1 MPHGTASRSEFSLY
15 RKLQTAV
22 LDQMP
27 PPEAFEREVMKKVL
41 VSQAALQRGLAP
53 LAEGRFDGFT
63 KTPKPNLRF
72 DKRKDGWELLE
83 HAPRRIVSVADL
95 EPVPF
100 LRQDESSIRG
110 YDLIGRARYE
120 LDANLGQEDAEFILE
135 HEAETPES
143 LQSFYLVCTA
153 TIWRSP
159 GGGLRVACL
168 YCRGGRWTLR
178 WGWLER
184 DFGLGVRLLRPR
196 K

>member
-63 KTPKPNLRF
+63 KTPKPNLRY
-72 DKRKDGWELLE
+72 DKRKDGWTLLG

-110 YDLIGRARYE
+110 YDLIDRARYE

-135 HEAETPES
+135 HEAEIPES
-143 LQSFYLVCTA
+143 LQSFCLVCTA

-159 GGGLRVACL
+159 DGVLRVAYL
-168 YCRGGRWTLR
+168 YCYGRRWRLF
-178 WGWLER
+178 WGWLEGG
-184 DFGLGVRLLRPR
+184 FSTNGRLLRPR